1 MKGWFY
7 IALVVFLVGCK
18 NPYYQ
23 ENVKYS
29 RLSEGEKAQDH
40 LVLNLTKSID
50 VAGVLSSVSEPKVL
64 RVLIL
69 DSCDLL
75 KLPDLSL
82 FKNLKHLSVRH
93 NPQMNWSDAFLR
105 ISSLE
110 KLRFLNLSSNYLQ
123 VLPHSLTQC
132 KQITSLRLS
141 YNSISGE
148 SIAKTVGQLPRIKKL
163 WIDQNKIEQLPK
175 DLSGLKNI
183 RYLYAYSNNLKTLPE
198 DLGALKRLWEIHL
211 ANNQFDTLPTQIRTA
226 KRLKMAYFG
235 GNNISFIPTEFKK
248 RRGQLAAITLA
259 NNPLSQ
265 SEKQKAKRYFRNFWL
280 LDL

>member
-29 RLSEGEKAQDH
+29 RLSDLEKRQSH
-40 LVLNLTKSID
+40 LVLNLTKIHNAE
-50 VAGVLSSVSEPKVL
+50 VVLAGVSDPEALK
-64 RVLIL
+64 VLIL

-82 FKNLKHLSVRH
+82 FKNLKHLSVKH
-93 NPQMNWSDAFLR
+93 NPQMNWSDAFTR

-141 YNSISGE
+141 YNSISEE

-163 WIDQNKIEQLPK
+163 WIDHNKIQQLPK
-175 DLSGLKNI
+175 DLSGLQNI
-183 RYLYAYSNNLKTLPE
+183 RYLYAYSNNLQTLPK

-211 ANNQFDTLPTQIRTA
+211 ANNQFDTLPAQIRTA
-226 KRLKMAYFG
+226 RRLKMAYFG
-235 GNNISFIPTEFKK
+235 GNKIYFIPTEFKK

-259 NNPLSQ
+259 DNPLSQ

-280 LDL
+280 LNL